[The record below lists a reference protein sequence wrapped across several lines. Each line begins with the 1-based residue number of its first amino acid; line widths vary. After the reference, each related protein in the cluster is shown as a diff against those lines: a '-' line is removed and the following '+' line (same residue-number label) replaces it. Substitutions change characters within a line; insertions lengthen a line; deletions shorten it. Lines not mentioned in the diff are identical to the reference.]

1 MEIYVEYYKDVTPL
15 ETPHPKLL
23 SEQTIPLP
31 TPRIKRS
38 TPDQTM
44 EGMSSGRRDPEAS
57 ETISDETHPKQ
68 GQTEEKHLHTPSPTK
83 TTSTTMMRSTALTV
97 TQPIPSLKFPLRTT
111 KGLSKAM
118 GMTSQGRLSTLSSMV
133 RPTPTTATR
142 TMAIT

>member
-15 ETPHPKLL
+15 ETPQPEPL
-23 SEQTIPLP
+23 SEQTIPPP

-44 EGMSSGRRDPEAS
+44 MSSGRRDPEAR

-68 GQTEEKHLHTPSPTK
+68 GKTEEKCPPTPSHTQ
-83 TTSTTMMRSTALTV
+83 TTSTIMMRSTALTV
-97 TQPIPSLKFPLRTT
+97 MQPIPSLRFPLRTT
-111 KGLSKAM
+111 KGLREVI
-118 GMTSQGRLSTLSSMV
+118 GTTSQGRLSTLSSMV